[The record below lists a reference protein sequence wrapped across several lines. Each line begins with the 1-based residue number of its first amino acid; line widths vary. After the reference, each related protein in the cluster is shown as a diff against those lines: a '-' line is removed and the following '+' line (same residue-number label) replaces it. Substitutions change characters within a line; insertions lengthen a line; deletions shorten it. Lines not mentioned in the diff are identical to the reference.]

1 MLQLINFLSMVAV
14 LLGLGLVASTDR
26 IDGRHRAGI
35 VVYFVGMVLFLLTT

>member
-35 VVYFVGMVLFLLTT
+35 VVYFVGMVLFLLTA